1 MAERSTIV
9 KIRGVVVQRIRGLC
23 AAWSSSCKTAGFVCM
38 VLLSLLLEG
47 CMRPPSSNPL
57 TLTFLDPGTSPAE
70 VNAALQGFTQE
81 TGIQVKHLPAPESS
95 VASEPK
101 SQLDLSQKLATQE
114 KEMIEAALRESGG
127 RVSGASGAA
136 ARLGIHRSTLE
147 SKITSL
153 RINKYRFKTASASK
167 NS

>member
-95 VASEPK
+95 VA
-101 SQLDLSQKLATQE
+101 QLALLRNLLQAGSVTPDVYGILLLRTHVVTAVSLSCPTLQLRRLSVNLLA
-114 KEMIEAALRESGG
+114 
-127 RVSGASGAA
+127 
-136 ARLGIHRSTLE
+136 
-147 SKITSL
+147 
-153 RINKYRFKTASASK
+153 Y
-167 NS
+167 